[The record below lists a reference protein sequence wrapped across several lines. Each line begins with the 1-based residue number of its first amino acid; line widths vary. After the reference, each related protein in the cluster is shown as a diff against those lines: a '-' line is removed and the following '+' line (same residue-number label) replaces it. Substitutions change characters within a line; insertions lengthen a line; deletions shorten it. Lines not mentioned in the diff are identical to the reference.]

1 MKKRNNIKQDQ
12 PGFLNYSSLMTLG
25 EIILCCG
32 AAPCIVRGLAAFLAS
47 APNSSTTLLPSPAC
61 PLPWPPVVTK
71 KNIASHCHYL
81 LYVTL
86 PTTNLRTT
94 DLDN

>member
-47 APNSSTTLLPSPAC
+47 APNSSTTLLPL
-61 PLPWPPVVTK
+61 PLPAPPP
-71 KNIASHCHYL
+71 L
-81 LYVTL
+81 LAPCPGPQL
-86 PTTNLRTT
+86 
-94 DLDN
+94 